1 VKIGLI
7 ADVHAN
13 LQALQAVLH
22 DLRCDGVDFILCAG
36 DLVTYGANPQETI
49 ALLRAHGIPSVR
61 GNYDHAVALGHET
74 ASRTLSSERTE
85 PLKCA
90 AICWTNQHL
99 EPRDKW
105 FLNGLPWRMDFV
117 FDSLHVA
124 VLHAGIEYLDAWYD
138 SKDLEKLALLV
149 SRVDADVL
157 VLGHT
162 HEAFS
167 CQISSRIIVN
177 PGAVGRSID
186 GDTRAS
192 YAVLDTESLEVSHR
206 RIEYNIHDAI
216 FAIQQSG
223 MPLDIARMVGRG
235 VRRIEDLDTVETSR
249 TFSLR
254 MRT

>member
-85 PLKCA
+85 PLKRA
-90 AICWTNQHL
+90 AICWTNQH
-99 EPRDKW
+99 KW

>member
-1 VKIGLI
+1 MRIGLI

-36 DLVTYGANPQETI
+36 DLVTYGANPGETI

-61 GNYDHAVALGHET
+61 GNYDHAVALGQET

-85 PLKCA
+85 PLKRA
-90 AICWTNQHL
+90 AICWTDKHL

-124 VLHAGIEYLDAWYD
+124 VLHAGIEYLDAWYPSD
-138 SKDLEKLALLV
+138 DLEKLSLLV
-149 SRVDADVL
+149 HRVDADVL

-167 CQISSRIIVN
+167 THVSSRIVVN
-177 PGAVGRSID
+177 PGAVGRSLD
-186 GDTRAS
+186 GDPRAS
-192 YAVLDTESLEVSHR
+192 YAVLDTDSLEVTHHRLEYDLMGAVCAIKNSGMPPEIARLVQQAAR
-206 RIEYNIHDAI
+206 RIEELE
-216 FAIQQSG
+216 
-223 MPLDIARMVGRG
+223 PVG
-235 VRRIEDLDTVETSR
+235 VAL
-249 TFSLR
+249 
-254 MRT
+254 